1 MVSKKTMSQ
10 KKKKPAKKDSL
21 NEEIKKL
28 KEELKEKNDK
38 ILRNIAD
45 FQNYQK
51 RMQKELSYVEE
62 LTKEKYVS
70 ELIDLTELL
79 KKALDDKN
87 PKEGLKL
94 MLNNIDKFFEKESIK
109 KIECLGKCFDHNYH
123 HAITTVEKKDCEDN
137 TIIEEV
143 KKGYMVGDRILRPSQ
158 VIVAKN
164 NIEKNNEVKK
174 NGKNNRN

>member
-1 MVSKKTMSQ
+1 MTSKKTIN
-10 KKKKPAKKDSL
+10 KKGETSTKKTPSLKK
-21 NEEIKKL
+21 EIEKL
-28 KEELKEKNDK
+28 KQENKEKDDK
-38 ILRNIAD
+38 LLRSIAD

-51 RMQKELSYVEE
+51 RMQKELNYVEE

-94 MLNNIDKFFEKESIK
+94 MLNNIEKFFEKESIK

-123 HAITTVEKKDCEDN
+123 HAITTVEKNGCKDN

-143 KKGYMVGDRILRPSQ
+143 KKGYMIGDKILRPSQ

-164 NIEKNNEVKK
+164 NNEKK
-174 NGKNNRN
+174 